1 MRLVRLAQ
9 LLLLPGLISYILGAT
24 ITVEGTGY
32 SKEGAIQSALRGAVE
47 QAAGLS
53 IHSETIV
60 QNFSVLSD
68 KIISDAVGY
77 VSSYRVAAVTQQY
90 GLVKVKVQAEVALG
104 KLEADLSAKGLLYK
118 QIGKPRV
125 MIVIDERSGG
135 KQLLEKTAAHSIE
148 DYLQKNGF
156 TLVDQKQL
164 LVSTAGK
171 RVSAAGTYSFFQGA
185 DLLVTGHVS
194 VSEPLAVM
202 VYGVQFYSVS
212 VQVNAKVIRS
222 DNGQVIASAV
232 KTVSKKSRDPHS
244 ATNIGLST
252 GGESIAMELLDDLNT
267 FWQSAVYNENT
278 IEVVVKGGR
287 EPQLAALEEG
297 FLHLPV
303 IRSFQ
308 MRYLLGSLAVYD
320 FDVRGSVHDFRAAI
334 KKNESM
340 QSVVIDSMYSG
351 RIVLRLDVADFK
363 DDRIDPEHI
372 DLLIATLRIDPVF
385 PSRIRSYENQP
396 LVHFSL
402 PKNSPN
408 KYKVKITIPDIMET
422 FSETTVEQKN
432 TENGLCS
439 VQLLLN
445 DTRVLGNTSN
455 RKVYAEIELC
465 DVSNRK
471 MICQPIAAPV
481 TIYEKNAMD
490 WKVPGTIAT
499 FVTFRDQAVIDIA
512 SKSIKGLSD
521 SHLKGIT
528 KNLLKGS
535 AVFTAVKESGISYVK
550 DPIALPGTVMLDRVQ
565 FPLETV
571 KRAAGDCD
579 DLSVL
584 YASLLSSVGIP
595 CAMVIFP
602 GHVFVMFD
610 TGIFEKN
617 RYRLSLDTS
626 LTITHNGTLWVPVE
640 TTAPGLDSKM
650 PGLMPRRNSATHCQ
664 LVNIYR

>member
-1 MRLVRLAQ
+1 
-9 LLLLPGLISYILGAT
+9 
-24 ITVEGTGY
+24 
-32 SKEGAIQSALRGAVE
+32 
-47 QAAGLS
+47 
-53 IHSETIV
+53 
-60 QNFSVLSD
+60 
-68 KIISDAVGY
+68 
-77 VSSYRVAAVTQQY
+77 
-90 GLVKVKVQAEVALG
+90 
-104 KLEADLSAKGLLYK
+104 
-118 QIGKPRV
+118 
-125 MIVIDERSGG
+125 
-135 KQLLEKTAAHSIE
+135 
-148 DYLQKNGF
+148 
-156 TLVDQKQL
+156 
-164 LVSTAGK
+164 
-171 RVSAAGTYSFFQGA
+171 
-185 DLLVTGHVS
+185 
-194 VSEPLAVM
+194 
-202 VYGVQFYSVS
+202 
-212 VQVNAKVIRS
+212 
-222 DNGQVIASAV
+222 
-232 KTVSKKSRDPHS
+232 
-244 ATNIGLST
+244 
-252 GGESIAMELLDDLNT
+252 
-267 FWQSAVYNENT
+267 
-278 IEVVVKGGR
+278 
-287 EPQLAALEEG
+287 
-297 FLHLPV
+297 
-303 IRSFQ
+303 

-640 TTAPGLDSKM
+640 TTAPGSGFKNAWFNAAQEFSNALSAGEHIQIIDLADAWETWPPPQFPGTFHTPELKNLNSAVISEIKVLQKATDSINGASIKYAMASMEKNDSSQIALDYNKIGVFEVRQGDYSKAQTWFEKSLALHKNHSVAANLAGALFLQGNELNSLQLFDSLVRYDTDGTIALNQALCLYAQKLQPGQVDQVIKSFKNAVSKM
-650 PGLMPRRNSATHCQ
+650 SDTHSLERYLGFSLTISEGRKGNYQSLPENNTVNVSQLSALIRSSILDGERLNVSGTTSETSSGTKFSGTTSETSSGSLAVDKKQIVMPSGRVKGADPEMCVGLKD
-664 LVNIYR
+664 LLYWFE